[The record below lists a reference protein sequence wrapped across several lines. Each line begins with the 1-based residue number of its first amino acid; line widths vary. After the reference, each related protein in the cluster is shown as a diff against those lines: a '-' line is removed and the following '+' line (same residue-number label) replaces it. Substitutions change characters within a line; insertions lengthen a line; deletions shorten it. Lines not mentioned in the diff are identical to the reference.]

1 MLTETSTNSLNLEIN
16 KINTINVNS
25 TQINNEQIKNKNTE
39 INNGTHSD
47 GRWNSDEHKRF
58 IIGCLLYGN
67 NWKKVEGY
75 VQTRTSTQI
84 RSHAQKF
91 LIKLKKKYKINE
103 LNYNNEKDTSNFI
116 IKIDENNEESNK
128 EEINNIIKKLDNSNQ
143 SEMEMDKVEKL
154 LLKIFKINKKN
165 GDIQM
170 IKRIKTPPNSM
181 NKKIFKC
188 QKEMKS
194 NQIKDKIISCL
205 NSNEKE
211 DLDYLFEIIK
221 SNDEKMIS
229 MLQMICQND
238 DIYQQ
243 IISYEKKFEY
253 NFIN

>member
-1 MLTETSTNSLNLEIN
+1 MTTDTSTNSLNLEMK
-16 KINTINVNS
+16 KINTIKINS
-25 TQINNEQIKNKNTE
+25 NQINNQQIKNKNTE
-39 INNGTHSD
+39 INNNTHSD

>member
-1 MLTETSTNSLNLEIN
+1 MTTETSTNSLNLEMK
-16 KINTINVNS
+16 KINTININS
-25 TQINNEQIKNKNTE
+25 NQINNQQIKNKNTE
-39 INNGTHSD
+39 INNNTHSD

-58 IIGCLLYGN
+58 IKGCLLYGN

-116 IKIDENNEESNK
+116 IKIDENNDENNK
-128 EEINNIIKKLDNSNQ
+128 DEIDIMINKLDNSNQ
-143 SEMEMDKVEKL
+143 NEMEMDKVEKL

-165 GDIQM
+165 GDIQI

>member
-1 MLTETSTNSLNLEIN
+1 MLTETSTNSLNLEMK
-16 KINTINVNS
+16 KINTININ
-25 TQINNEQIKNKNTE
+25 TNQINNQQIKNKNTE

-116 IKIDENNEESNK
+116 IKIDENNEENNK
-128 EEINNIIKKLDNSNQ
+128 DEIDTIINKLDNSNQ

-221 SNDEKMIS
+221 SNDEKMI
-229 MLQMICQND
+229 
-238 DIYQQ
+238 
-243 IISYEKKFEY
+243 
-253 NFIN
+253 

>member
-1 MLTETSTNSLNLEIN
+1 MTTETSTNSLNLEMK

>member
-194 NQIKDKIISCL
+194 NQLKDKIISCL

>member
-116 IKIDENNEESNK
+116 IKIDENNDENNK
-128 EEINNIIKKLDNSNQ
+128 DEIDIMINKLDNSNQ
-143 SEMEMDKVEKL
+143 NEMEMDKVEKL

>member
-25 TQINNEQIKNKNTE
+25 TQINNEQIKNKNIE

>member
-116 IKIDENNEESNK
+116 IKIDENNEENNK
-128 EEINNIIKKLDNSNQ
+128 DEIDTIINKLDNSNQ

-170 IKRIKTPPNSM
+170 IKRIKTPPNSI